1 MSRAEHIWIHTV
13 VYVCNKHVS
22 RQCVDPVVVLV
33 HLPGRCATIDA
44 CMRKSRSLRLS
55 PDITDQGKKRA
66 LYSMATASL
75 LTLFAAASAWPSTT
89 VKHTGCQPPLD
100 DPSSNAYPRV
110 DFARN
115 RSRVIVGPALLLG
128 PESRVVACG
137 MGLELRLVRVHN
149 LAATVLALQVLA
161 IAQSA
166 IAQGC

>member
-1 MSRAEHIWIHTV
+1 MCVISMYLGSVWTPWWCLSIYQDDVQPSTLACANHAHCVFPLTSRTKE
-13 VYVCNKHVS
+13 
-22 RQCVDPVVVLV
+22 
-33 HLPGRCATIDA
+33 
-44 CMRKSRSLRLS
+44 
-55 PDITDQGKKRA
+55 KKRA
-66 LYSMATASL
+66 FYSMAMASL

-128 PESRVVACG
+128 PESRIVACS

-161 IAQSA
+161 IVQSA